1 MNKIFSDLLNKY
13 KYKKQIQNFGEYV
26 ELSSNLE
33 REICISTITPQV
45 ADLVDKTIRFWN
57 LRDEEEYVEML
68 KREPIKI
75 YINSSGGDF
84 NAMMTIMDA
93 IKMSRTPVYT
103 INTGITQKEAF
114 YIYLIG
120 HQRYCYP
127 RSTFLFERDLKQLC
141 DENSQNQGYINFY
154 EKQLDELKDILLDRS
169 KVSEAEYNKHAK
181 NSWWISADDAA
192 RLKICNEILNSHN
205 FKK

>member
-114 YIYLIG
+114 YIYLTG

-169 KVSEAEYNKHAK
+169 KVSEAEYNKHIK